1 MKISSCNVGNAI
13 FMCSAYEIE
22 FCKDDGTLVSHG
34 RSECELDAVTASK
47 GETNAT
53 NCRNTCWAL
62 HSVYGSLHIERRLE
76 RGLDSRSKRC
86 VRSEMSMESERL
98 PLVAS
103 EAREVRVVQL
113 QSLALSSNRSAHP
126 LLETV
131 HVSVVNRI

>member
-1 MKISSCNVGNAI
+1 
-13 FMCSAYEIE
+13 
-22 FCKDDGTLVSHG
+22 
-34 RSECELDAVTASK
+34 
-47 GETNAT
+47 
-53 NCRNTCWAL
+53 
-62 HSVYGSLHIERRLE
+62 
-76 RGLDSRSKRC
+76 
-86 VRSEMSMESERL
+86 MSMESERL